1 MKVKYYT
8 DSKWFKPPPATDS
21 PRLSLFTVPERE
33 EEDWYEF
40 QLMVHKEEQM
50 AEQLAGMQDGGEW
63 DVSSVAAM
71 DGDGAH
77 HRH

>member
-1 MKVKYYT
+1 
-8 DSKWFKPPPATDS
+8 
-21 PRLSLFTVPERE
+21 
-33 EEDWYEF
+33 
-40 QLMVHKEEQM
+40 MVHKEEQM